1 MKIQIPKKLR
11 TEDFDSDSQD
21 MVSKIGFIYN
31 SFVDEV
37 YQALNGRLDTDNLAR
52 KLVTINV
59 IIDKNGNVVNPPQ
72 IKLDLPVRVSGVN
85 VIRAVNLI
93 NPAISPTSAPFVG
106 FSATSTQLTIN
117 YVLGL
122 PLNSQFQLTLEIL

>member
-1 MKIQIPKKLR
+1 MRIQIPKKLR

-21 MVSKIGFIYN
+21 MVSKIGFVYN

-106 FSATSTQLTIN
+106 FNATTTQLTIS

-122 PLNSQFQLTLEIL
+122 PVNSQFQLTLEIL